1 MYLGYTHHCNSSLIV
16 CSLFFKIY
24 LIYMITLVSWGGKYD
39 VGRWV
44 LRLWYVEYDNS
55 DIPLKLWKSSRSDNL
70 TSVKWNRHY
79 IQLVEGPPA
88 NQGRS
93 LPEKWSWFIVK
104 VVERNSWACSPCY
117 QLSIILLT
125 MTMVMTRTMMY
136 EVGVALLLST
146 IYYPADQLYGP
157 HCCPWEGGNTRHL
170 PHFWKWTEIN
180 FWHFFFCFPS
190 YLWHKCCSRVS
201 RRNMSPK
208 RYVWKRSLSTKKN
221 IFTN

>member
-1 MYLGYTHHCNSSLIV
+1 MYLGYHCNSSLIV
-16 CSLFFKIY
+16 CSLFLKIY
-24 LIYMITLVSWGGKYD
+24 DGPGFLRRKI
-39 VGRWV
+39 RCR

-79 IQLVEGPPA
+79 TQLVEGPPA

-93 LPEKWSWFIVK
+93 LLEKWSWFIVK
-104 VVERNSWACSPCY
+104 VVERNSWACSPSH

-125 MTMVMTRTMMY
+125 MTMVMTRTTMY
-136 EVGVALLLST
+136 EVGAALLLST

-170 PHFWKWTEIN
+170 HHFWKWTEMN
-180 FWHFFFCFPS
+180 VWHFFFCCPS
-190 YLWHKCCSRVS
+190 CLWHKCCTRVS
-201 RRNMSPK
+201 RRNIFPK
-208 RYVWKRSLSTKKN
+208 KVCVKTIFVNKKHFYKLEKN
-221 IFTN
+221 GIKSI